1 MVRYTRTGYKGRKR
15 FTGKKTVARTTVGY
29 RKPFVRRFRSIVSK
43 VYTYRQYCYTLN
55 ISQVAGSDYLSAT
68 NLAVSSLPNFTDFA
82 YIYDQ
87 YRVNYLEF
95 TFYPTTSLADQ
106 AEVLGPA
113 VVSRGGLL
121 YVAIDKDDSTAPGA
135 LSYLQE
141 FQGVKTHNAGTTF
154 KVIFK
159 PGVVNMTW
167 NGSSSSPAS
176 THISPWIDASQNSIP
191 HYGLK
196 YGITAAPASALA
208 LIGWRVDLYCS
219 ISFKGVK

>member
-1 MVRYTRTGYKGRKR
+1 MVRQ
-15 FTGKKTVARTTVGY
+15 Y
-29 RKPFVRRFRSIVSK
+29 RKTYRKTYKKYPARRKYRITKAPTTLASK

-55 ISQVAGSDYLSAT
+55 IAQTAGADYLSAT
-68 NLAVSSLPNFTDFA
+68 NLAVSSLPNYTDFA
-82 YIYDQ
+82 YIYDM

-113 VVSRGGLL
+113 VVSRGGLI
-121 YVAIDKDDSTAPGA
+121 YVAVDKDDSTAPGQ

-141 FQGVKTHNAGTTF
+141 FQTVKTYNAGKQF
-154 KVIFK
+154 MIRFK
-159 PGVVNMTW
+159 PGVVDMTW
-167 NGSSSSPAS
+167 NGSTAAPAA
-176 THISPWIDASQNSIP
+176 TRISPWLDASQNSIP

-196 YGITAAPASALA
+196 YGITAAPSSALA